1 MWVLIHIDPTVTSGG
16 STEAASYLM
25 SRSVVSGV
33 PSLVL
38 VTNQP
43 GLDSSDDRGS
53 VAAVKAPA
61 CWERLGSECSG
72 LCALRLG
79 GAGAKNIVKKSSDPR

>member
-61 CWERLGSECSG
+61 CWERLGSDG

-79 GAGAKNIVKKSSDPR
+79 GAGAKNNVKKSSDPR

>member
-1 MWVLIHIDPTVTSGG
+1 
-16 STEAASYLM
+16 M